1 MTSEDPKI
9 DRMPSGYSQYDEYI
23 AQKTVQGQRNHYLI
37 SMPIVQITTVLPV
50 PNPEEELEDNRV
62 IRPSHAKAFADY
74 VRRNEHWHCGPL
86 TVRTSS
92 DVVSFEPLKDGQFG
106 VLTIGYLKV
115 PRNARSAFRIIDGQH
130 RVLGIDM
137 MLKDINEEL
146 LERRALLHDA
156 ESIESA
162 PQVLEMYKE
171 KIDKLKRQQDRTQ
184 QESIAIDLVIEDSP
198 NQARQIFVDVANN
211 ALGISKS
218 VTSRFDSRKVVN
230 RALSFILTDP
240 NAPDLIIDRVDQEK
254 DRILGNNPNL
264 IGANTLAEIVRIVEV
279 GIGGRVSEAMEKIL
293 DEQELARNA
302 EWFFDL
308 LTKGFSDLKA
318 IASNAKTV
326 EEIRDHSLLVSTT
339 MLRVL
344 AGLYHDLVAE
354 GVSNEAVVAY
364 FKKLNKFMD
373 APIDSRTPAGKLW
386 LSSTTSEAFSD
397 GATAPG
403 ARAQQVK
410 ELVTVLVEWFNKP
423 PALLK

>member
-1 MTSEDPKI
+1 MTTADPKI

-50 PNPEEELEDNRV
+50 PDPEEELEDNRV

-106 VLTIGYLKV
+106 VLSVGYLKV

-137 MLKDINEEL
+137 MLKEINDDL

-156 ESIESA
+156 ESIGSA
-162 PQVLEMYKE
+162 PQVLEQYKE

-184 QESIAIDLVIEDSP
+184 EESIAIDLVIEDSP

-230 RALSFILTDP
+230 RALSFVLTDP
-240 NAPDLIIDRVDQEK
+240 NAPDLIINRVDQEK
-254 DRILGNNPNL
+254 DRIIGNNPNL
-264 IGANTLAEIVRIVEV
+264 IGANTLADIIRIVEV
-279 GIGGRVSEAMEKIL
+279 GIGGRVSDAMEKTL
-293 DEQELARNA
+293 DEQELGRNA
-302 EWFFDL
+302 EYFFDI
-308 LTKGFSDLKA
+308 LTRGFSDMKA
-318 IASNAKTV
+318 IASNVKLV
-326 EEIRDHSLLVSTT
+326 EELRDHSLLVSTT

-344 AGLYHDLVAE
+344 AGVYHDLTLD
-354 GVSNEAVVAY
+354 GVSDEAVVAF
-364 FKKLNKFMD
+364 FKKLGKLMD
-373 APIDSRTPAGKLW
+373 APVESGTPAGKLW
-386 LSSTTSEAFSD
+386 LSATKSDAFSD

-410 ELVTVLVEWFNKP
+410 ELVTVLVDWFSKP